1 MNAVG
6 EGANAAL
13 RARPVQPQIIV
24 APESS
29 PSASGNASA
38 PANAAALPSAADP
51 DASPASAPPKKLK
64 SQPSSPPPGTTDE
77 PAEPAEP
84 AKPADDLV
92 KPAPESLEDKA
103 PVPAPT
109 PTPEPAPT
117 PTPEPAPAPTP
128 TLSPIVA
135 VEEPPKGTAIKPA
148 ADATKA
154 HVVGESTG
162 HVSPEAAV
170 ADGSETSSS
179 EDGPV
184 KKKGEVDLDKV

>member
-38 PANAAALPSAADP
+38 PANAAAPPSAADP

-64 SQPSSPPPGTTDE
+64 SQPPSPPPGTTDE

-84 AKPADDLV
+84 ANPADDLI
-92 KPAPESLEDKA
+92 KPAPGTLEDNA
-103 PVPAPT
+103 PVPAPK
-109 PTPEPAPT
+109 PTPEPG
-117 PTPEPAPAPTP
+117 PAP

-135 VEEPPKGTAIKPA
+135 VEEPPKDPVLKPA
-148 ADATKA
+148 TDATEA
-154 HVVGESTG
+154 PAVGKSSG
-162 HVSPEAAV
+162 SGSPEAAV
-170 ADGSETSSS
+170 PDGSETSSS
-179 EDGPV
+179 EDGLV
-184 KKKGEVDLDKV
+184 EKKGEVDLDKV